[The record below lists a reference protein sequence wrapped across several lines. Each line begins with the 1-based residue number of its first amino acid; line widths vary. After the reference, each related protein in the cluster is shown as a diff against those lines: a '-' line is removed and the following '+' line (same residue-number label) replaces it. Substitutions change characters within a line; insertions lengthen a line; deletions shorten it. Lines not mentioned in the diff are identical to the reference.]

1 MFPSFFLRR
10 AVQLLSPIRIVVSS
24 KSHAQLLQNFHP
36 SFAVPV
42 NMKLDSEPVFCH
54 STLGHKPDSKPFD
67 YNDIALD
74 SAMKSQNLIM
84 TENPS
89 LLCDLKGD
97 EKDAVPFS
105 NATNDGDGW
114 TAIKFDCSMSMDDIN
129 NENKDE
135 VKDFVASH
143 NQYSQ
148 KTESFDKDLHF
159 VMDKGVMECELPEL
173 TVCYKGSTY
182 HVVKDICVA
191 EGVPSRE
198 KIMFESGR
206 DKKTVC
212 IVLPPDKDQN
222 KELAKEK
229 EDIDISGPDGLNF
242 SAENDSDKD
251 STSQYDSKDSM
262 QTGEDATGSI
272 LTDASKKMFFPGNML
287 PMVVSGVCASQFDCL
302 NNDSNKVEQQP
313 FQVYGERPILA
324 SPALVS
330 AVEESNNS
338 SGNKVSASSTLVYA
352 VEESNYRSVDP
363 KIASPDFV
371 SSAEESNNSTGD
383 QMLASPTLV
392 PATELSNS
400 SSTVNELFYNSKV
413 ESGSIT
419 FNFDSLE
426 PSASGRLEGLENGD
440 TECHETQKT
449 SKVENGFSDAHTVSR
464 RHQHALGETSF
475 SAVGRGEESCSAAGT
490 LSSLINYS
498 GPMGYSG
505 SISLRSDSSTT
516 STRSFAFPILQ
527 SEWNSSPVRMAKADR
542 RHFRKHRCWRQG
554 LLCCKF

>member
-1 MFPSFFLRR
+1 
-10 AVQLLSPIRIVVSS
+10 
-24 KSHAQLLQNFHP
+24 
-36 SFAVPV
+36 
-42 NMKLDSEPVFCH
+42 MKLDSEPGFCH

-74 SAMKSQNLIM
+74 SALKSQNLIM
-84 TENPS
+84 TENQRR
-89 LLCDLKGD
+89 LLCDLKGN
-97 EKDAVPFS
+97 EKDAVPFA

-129 NENKDE
+129 NKDKDE
-135 VKDFVASH
+135 AKDFVASH
-143 NQYSQ
+143 DQSSQ

-159 VMDKGVMECELPEL
+159 VMDKGLMECELPEL
-173 TVCYKGSTY
+173 TVCYKESTY
-182 HVVKDICVA
+182 HVVKDICVD

-198 KIMFESGR
+198 KILFESGR

-229 EDIDISGPDGLNF
+229 EDIDISGPDGLKL
-242 SAENDSDKD
+242 SAENDSNKD
-251 STSQYDSKDSM
+251 SANQYDSKDSI
-262 QTGEDATGSI
+262 QTGEDAT
-272 LTDASKKMFFPGNML
+272 DF
-287 PMVVSGVCASQFDCL
+287 
-302 NNDSNKVEQQP
+302 
-313 FQVYGERPILA
+313 
-324 SPALVS
+324 
-330 AVEESNNS
+330 EESNNS
-338 SGNKVSASSTLVYA
+338 SGNKVLPSSTLVYA
-352 VEESNYRSVDP
+352 GKESNIRSVDP
-363 KIASPDFV
+363 ETASPDFV
-371 SSAEESNNSTGD
+371 SSAEEINNSTGD

-392 PATELSNS
+392 PTTELSNS
-400 SSTVNELFYNSKV
+400 SSAVNELFYNSKV
-413 ESGSIT
+413 ESCSIT
-419 FNFDSLE
+419 FDFDSLE

-440 TECHETQKT
+440 SECHETQKT

-475 SAVGRGEESCSAAGT
+475 SAVGRGEESFSAVGT

-516 STRSFAFPILQ
+516 STRSFAFPVLQ

-542 RHFRKHRCWRQG
+542 RHFRKHRSWRQG

>member
-1 MFPSFFLRR
+1 
-10 AVQLLSPIRIVVSS
+10 
-24 KSHAQLLQNFHP
+24 
-36 SFAVPV
+36 
-42 NMKLDSEPVFCH
+42 MKLDSEPGFCH

-74 SAMKSQNLIM
+74 SALKSQNLIM
-84 TENPS
+84 TENQRR
-89 LLCDLKGD
+89 LLCDLKGN
-97 EKDAVPFS
+97 EKDAVPFA

-129 NENKDE
+129 NKDKDE
-135 VKDFVASH
+135 AKDFVASH
-143 NQYSQ
+143 DQSSQ

-159 VMDKGVMECELPEL
+159 VMDKGLMECELPEL
-173 TVCYKGSTY
+173 TVCYKESTY
-182 HVVKDICVA
+182 HVVKDICVD

-198 KIMFESGR
+198 KILFESGR

-229 EDIDISGPDGLNF
+229 EDIDISGPDGLKL
-242 SAENDSDKD
+242 SAENDSNKD
-251 STSQYDSKDSM
+251 SANQYDSKDSI
-262 QTGEDATGSI
+262 QTGEDATDCI
-272 LTDASKKMFFPGNML
+272 LTDASKKMFFPRNML
-287 PMVVSGVCASQFDCL
+287 PMAASGVSASQFDYL

-324 SPALVS
+324 SPAFAA

-338 SGNKVSASSTLVYA
+338 SGNKVLPSSTLVYA
-352 VEESNYRSVDP
+352 GKESNIRSVDP
-363 KIASPDFV
+363 ETASPDFV
-371 SSAEESNNSTGD
+371 SSAEEINNSTGD

-392 PATELSNS
+392 PTTELSNS
-400 SSTVNELFYNSKV
+400 SSAVNELFYNSKV
-413 ESGSIT
+413 ESCSIT
-419 FNFDSLE
+419 FDFDSLE

-440 TECHETQKT
+440 SECHETQKT

-475 SAVGRGEESCSAAGT
+475 SAVGRGEESFSAVGT

-516 STRSFAFPILQ
+516 STRSFAFPIT
-527 SEWNSSPVRMAKADR
+527 V
-542 RHFRKHRCWRQG
+542 
-554 LLCCKF
+554 